1 MDNEFPKG
9 IILTLNRI
17 IYDLDE
23 SDNKEL
29 AIEMRKF
36 MKIVLGAFQIATP
49 IEDNLLNSE
58 KSHNYSFKQKIR
70 LILYMSHFL
79 AHEILL
85 CIHFLGCPKI
95 LFVKPKAQLGSYYGT
110 PSKRKNRIFHDIGQN
125 SFDTYPPYQ
134 IMTNYI
140 MKF

>member
-23 SDNKEL
+23 SDNNEL

-36 MKIVLGAFQIATP
+36 MKIVLGAFQIETP

-79 AHEILL
+79 APEIS
-85 CIHFLGCPKI
+85 IVYTF
-95 LFVKPKAQLGSYYGT
+95 FWMS
-110 PSKRKNRIFHDIGQN
+110 QN
-125 SFDTYPPYQ
+125 SFC
-134 IMTNYI
+134 
-140 MKF
+140 